1 MLNRIKDLS
10 IKNKINALVLIL
22 MALLVLISGF
32 GTLKID
38 AISGKLSAISS
49 EEIPL
54 AKLFNDVTISQLHE
68 AILIERAMRGEG
80 IGYGEIDIPA
90 LGTATAEIAT
100 QISDQIAQGQNIITE
115 LRQQAVS
122 SDGLEVLAQQFSVV
136 EAQHQALNQQIE
148 NFYRAID
155 AGESVSPDESAAIIT
170 SRDEINRSLADL
182 LLAVNAMTETAVA
195 DASQTKDDALQG
207 MLVIS
212 LISVLIGLLLGTRLS
227 RAITKPL
234 SEAVLVADKLAEG
247 DLTVRLKVSARD
259 ETGQL
264 LQAMNKMTDH
274 LLEMINAIASASG
287 QLTEAGNNVT
297 TISGQTSANVQ
308 QQKDNLQHTAVAME
322 QMTSTVREVAESA
335 QLAAGSATEADNEA
349 RQGRAMVGQVN
360 TAIEALAGDI
370 EKARE
375 AIMQLN
381 TEASNVG
388 NILDVI
394 TDVADQTNLLALN
407 AAIEA
412 ARAGDHG
419 RGFAVVADEVRTLAS
434 RTQESTV
441 MIQQLIESLQS
452 KAGRSADAMQ
462 QGTEKTR
469 ETVELAQHAEQSLT
483 LIGTAVERIN
493 DMNLQIASA
502 AEQQSSTANEIN
514 RSVNEIHQL
523 SESTYNDSRQVE
535 TVSGQVAELTAD
547 LRGLVAHFKT

>member
-1 MLNRIKDLS
+1 MLKRIKDLS
-10 IKNKINALVLIL
+10 IRNKINALVLIL
-22 MALLVLISGF
+22 MSLLILVSGF
-32 GTLKID
+32 GTLKIE
-38 AISGKLSAISS
+38 AISGKLSAISN

-54 AKLFNDVTISQLHE
+54 ARLFSDVTISQLHE

-90 LGTATAEIAT
+90 LGVATAEIAT
-100 QISDQIAQGQNIITE
+100 RITGQIDRGQAIING
-115 LRQQAVS
+115 LREQSVNLT
-122 SDGLEVLAQQFSVV
+122 GLEALAEQFSAAD
-136 EAQHQALNQQIE
+136 AQHQALNQQIE
-148 NFYRAID
+148 QFYRAIE
-155 AGESVSPDESAAIIT
+155 AGESVSPEESAAIIT
-170 SRDEINRSLADL
+170 RRDEINRTLAGL
-182 LLAVNAMTETAVA
+182 LLTVNGMTETAVA
-195 DASQTKDDALQG
+195 DAGQTKDDALQG
-207 MLVIS
+207 MLIIS
-212 LISVLIGLLLGTRLS
+212 IMSLLLGILLGIRLS
-227 RAITKPL
+227 KAITRPL
-234 SEAVLVADKLAEG
+234 SEAVRVANKLARG
-247 DLTVRLKVSARD
+247 DLTAQVTVTARD

-264 LQAMNKMTDH
+264 LQAMNKMTGH
-274 LLEMINAIASASG
+274 LLEMISAIASASD
-287 QLTEAGNNVT
+287 QLSQAGNHVT
-297 TISGQTSANVQ
+297 AISGQTSVNVQ
-308 QQKDNLQHTAVAME
+308 QQKDNLQQTAVAME
-322 QMTSTVREVAESA
+322 QMTSTVKEVAESA
-335 QLAAGSATEADNEA
+335 QLAAGSATEADEEA
-349 RQGRAMVGQVN
+349 RQGRTMVARVN

-370 EKARE
+370 GNARE

-381 TEASNVG
+381 AEAANVG

-441 MIQQLIESLQS
+441 MIQQLIERLQS
-452 KAGRSADAMQ
+452 EAGRSAHAMQ

-469 ETVELAQHAEQSLT
+469 ETVELAQQAEQSLS

-502 AEQQSSTANEIN
+502 AEQQSSTADEIN

-535 TVSGQVAELTAD
+535 TVSAQVAGLTAD
-547 LRGLVAHFKT
+547 LRNLVAHFKT

>member
-1 MLNRIKDLS
+1 MLRNLS
-10 IKNKINALVLIL
+10 IRNKINALVLIL
-22 MALLVLISGF
+22 IALLVLISAF

-38 AISGKLSAISS
+38 AISGKLSAISD

-54 AKLFNDVTISQLHE
+54 TKLFNDVTISQLHE

-90 LGTATAEIAT
+90 LGTATAEIAG
-100 QISDQIAQGQNIITE
+100 QITAKIEQGQQIIAA
-115 LRQQAVS
+115 LREQAVDQQKLDS
-122 SDGLEVLAQQFSVV
+122 LAEQFTLVAS
-136 EAQHQALNQQIE
+136 QHDQLNQQVE
-148 NFYRAID
+148 QFYQAID
-155 AGESVSPDESAAIIT
+155 AGASVSPDESAAIIT
-170 SRDEINRSLADL
+170 SRDEINSTLSGL
-182 LLAVNAMTETAVA
+182 LETVNQMTESAVA
-195 DASQTKDDALQG
+195 EARDTRDDAMQG
-207 MLVIS
+207 MIAIS
-212 LISVLIGLLLGTRLS
+212 LVSVLVGLLLGTRLS
-227 RAITKPL
+227 KAITKPL

-247 DLTVRLKVSARD
+247 DLTARLKVTTGD

-274 LLEMINAIASASG
+274 LLEMINAIASATD
-287 QLTEAGNNVT
+287 QLTAAGNNVT
-297 TISGQTSANVQ
+297 SISGQTTANVQ
-308 QQKDNLQHTAVAME
+308 RQKDNLQHTAVAME
-322 QMTSTVREVAESA
+322 QMTSTVGEVAESA
-335 QLAAGSATEADNEA
+335 QLAAGSATEADQEA
-349 RQGRAMVGQVN
+349 RQGREMVEQVN
-360 TAIEALAGDI
+360 GAIEALAGDI
-370 EKARE
+370 EDARE

-381 TEASNVG
+381 NEAANVG

-412 ARAGDHG
+412 ARAGEHG

-452 KAGRSADAMQ
+452 EAGRSAEAMQ

-469 ETVELAQHAEQSLT
+469 QTVELAQNAAASLST
-483 LIGTAVERIN
+483 ISSAVGRIN

-502 AEQQSSTANEIN
+502 AEQQSTTANEIN

-523 SESTYNDSRQVE
+523 SESTYDDSREVE
-535 TVSGQVAELTAD
+535 TVSGQVAGLTAD